1 MRIFGTILNLL
12 AIVALI
18 IGVVTAVLIYSS
30 GTRIYDKLQML
41 RGIVEEDVD
50 LVQDAFRDV
59 DRVFTDSRSVL
70 DDYERGRINSV
81 EDERVR
87 DIFNRISDT
96 MTKTR
101 SVKEKSEKDIELVE
115 GLVGEVTSEGMALIP
130 VAATSI
136 VSLVVSGWLFGIGMY
151 FRALGARNRS

>member
-12 AIVALI
+12 AVVALI
-18 IGVVTAVLIYSS
+18 VGAVTAVLIYSS

-41 RGIVEEDVD
+41 REIVEEDVD
-50 LVQDAFRDV
+50 LVQEAFRDV
-59 DRVFTDSRSVL
+59 DRVFTDSRAVL
-70 DDYERGRINSV
+70 DDYERGRIDSV
-81 EDERVR
+81 DDDRVR
-87 DIFNRISDT
+87 DLLGRIGDT
-96 MTKTR
+96 MNNTR

-115 GLVGEVTSEGMALIP
+115 GLVGEVSSEGMSLIP

-151 FRALGARNRS
+151 FRAIGARNRS

>member
-12 AIVALI
+12 AVVALI
-18 IGVVTAVLIYSS
+18 VGAVTAVLIYSS

-41 RGIVEEDVD
+41 REIVEEDVD
-50 LVQDAFRDV
+50 LVQEAFRDV
-59 DRVFTDSRSVL
+59 DRVFTDSRAVL
-70 DDYERGRINSV
+70 DDYERGRIDSV
-81 EDERVR
+81 DDDRVR
-87 DIFNRISDT
+87 DLLGRIGDT
-96 MTKTR
+96 MNNTR

-115 GLVGEVTSEGMALIP
+115 GLVGEVSGEGMSLIP

-151 FRALGARNRS
+151 FRAVGARNRP

>member
-12 AIVALI
+12 AVVALI
-18 IGVVTAVLIYSS
+18 VGAVTAVLIYSS

-41 RGIVEEDVD
+41 REIVEEDVD
-50 LVQDAFRDV
+50 LVQEAFRDV
-59 DRVFTDSRSVL
+59 DRVFTDSRAVL
-70 DDYERGRINSV
+70 DDYERGRIDSV
-81 EDERVR
+81 DDDRVR
-87 DIFNRISDT
+87 DLLGRIGDT
-96 MTKTR
+96 MNNTR

-115 GLVGEVTSEGMALIP
+115 GLVGEVSGEGMSLIP

-151 FRALGARNRS
+151 FRAVGARNRA